1 LNKVEIMAYC
11 TETDLYSFLNLKIP
25 FQDVKNDLTT
35 AITVA
40 SAWIDAQINMEL
52 PTTDQ
57 EIMTLAKEACL
68 FYAGSRILMQY
79 WEKLQIDNYEMDKI
93 NQYEKRAKE
102 LVQAVIYRLNKIQD
116 VIDEDDTQNQKF
128 IPVLDYAITE

>member
-1 LNKVEIMAYC
+1 MAYC

-25 FQDVKNDLTT
+25 FQDVKNDLTN

-52 PTTDQ
+52 PATDA
-57 EIMTLAKEACL
+57 ELMTLAKEACL

>member
-1 LNKVEIMAYC
+1 MI
-11 TETDLYSFLNLKIP
+11 LNLKIP
-25 FQDVKNDLTT
+25 FQEIKDSLTT

-102 LVQAVIYRLNKIQD
+102 LVQAIIYMLKKIQD
-116 VIDEDDTQNQKF
+116 VIDDKDIEQQKF

>member
-1 LNKVEIMAYC
+1 MAYC

-25 FQDVKNDLTT
+25 FQEIKDSLTT

>member
-1 LNKVEIMAYC
+1 MAYC

-25 FQDVKNDLTT
+25 FQDVKNDLTN

-52 PTTDQ
+52 PATDA
-57 EIMTLAKEACL
+57 ELMTLAKEACL

-116 VIDEDDTQNQKF
+116 VIDDDDTQNQKF